1 MKNILRFHAPRLL
14 LITGLLLAI
23 GSSQVHSQAQD
34 PKKPSLPPAPQPAQP
49 KPPVTLKVPAI
60 FSDHMVL
67 QRDIP
72 VPVWGTA
79 TPGDQV
85 TVSIG
90 GQTKTTQA
98 GLYGKWMVR
107 LDPLATSAE
116 PLTMKIATGTNEVTF
131 NDVLVGEVWV
141 ASGQSNMEMPVGN
154 VDTPAR
160 RKYPGV
166 DHYEEELKNAD
177 HPLLRLCLVDR
188 PSLGRPTTRVSGAG
202 WKTCSQES
210 VNKFSAV
217 GYFYGRHLVE
227 TLKVPVGI
235 IQCACS
241 SSAAEQWISLEV
253 LAKFPQFAAVTEYCL
268 NPEFLTVDNLD
279 YQNFA
284 PKAQPSGLFNGGLA
298 PIIPYAIRGAI
309 WYQGESNADRPVEY
323 RSLFPA
329 MIADWRQRWGEG
341 DFPFYFVQLAGF
353 GEIPAQPRQQDSWAE
368 LREAQTMTLSAP
380 NTGMAVTID
389 IGMPDFIHPL
399 NKQDVGR
406 RLGLVAL
413 AKTYGEK
420 IESSGPAFKSMK
432 IDGPKIVLQFDH
444 LAGGIVSRNTT
455 DPTKLSNFS
464 IAGKDEV
471 WKWADARIEGNSVVV
486 SCETV
491 KEPVAVRYAW
501 SGNIACDF
509 YNKDGLPA
517 LPFRTDDW
525 KLATEARFYQPGDVF
540 LNAIKPQAP
549 IPKP

>member
-1 MKNILRFHAPRLL
+1 MNRILRFHAPRLL

-23 GSSQVHSQAQD
+23 ASSQAQD
-34 PKKPSLPPAPQPAQP
+34 PKKPNLPPAPQPAQP
-49 KPPVTLKVPAI
+49 KPPAI

-85 TVSIG
+85 SVSIA

-116 PLTMKIATGTNEVTF
+116 PLTMKIAIGTNEITF
-131 NDVLVGEVWV
+131 SDVLVGEVWL

-166 DHYEEELKNAD
+166 DHYEEELKNAS

-188 PSLGRPTTRVSGAG
+188 PSLGRPSTHVSSAG
-202 WKTCSQES
+202 WKACSPES
-210 VNKFSAV
+210 VNRFSAV

-241 SSAAEQWISLEV
+241 SSQAEQWISLEV
-253 LAKFPQFAAVTEYCL
+253 LSRFPQFAAVTEYCL
-268 NPEFLTVDNLD
+268 NPEFLTLDNAD

-284 PKAQPSGLFNGGLA
+284 PKVQPSGLFNGGLA

-309 WYQGESNADRPVEY
+309 WYQGESNADRAVEY

-353 GEIPAQPRQQDSWAE
+353 GDIPTQPRQQDGWAE
-368 LREAQTMTLSAP
+368 LREAQTMTLSTP

-399 NKQDVGR
+399 NKQEVGR
-406 RLGLVAL
+406 RLGLVAQ
-413 AKTYGEK
+413 AKTYGAK
-420 IESSGPAFKSMK
+420 LESSGPAFQSMK
-432 IDGPKIVLQFDH
+432 IDGPKVVVQFEH
-444 LAGGIVSRNTT
+444 LGGGLVSRNPA
-455 DPTKLSNFS
+455 DPKKLSNFS
-464 IAGKDEV
+464 IAGQDGL
-471 WKWADARIEGNSVVV
+471 WKWADARIEGDSVVV
-486 SCETV
+486 SCESV

-525 KLATEARFYQPGDVF
+525 KLTTEGKVYQPGDLF
-540 LNAIKPQAP
+540 LNAIKPPPPA
-549 IPKP
+549 PKP